1 MNEKAKVIDIAS
13 QLIQKKSVTPDDD
26 GCQEYIKEEL
36 EDFNFECV
44 NLNLEDV
51 SNLWLRRGD
60 KKPLIVF
67 AGHTDVVPPGNLED
81 WKTNPFEPVIKDNI
95 LYGRGASD
103 MKSSLAAM
111 VSATQKFIVENPKH
125 NGSIGFLL
133 TSDEEGPAKYGTKKV
148 IEKFKEEQMSI
159 DYCIVGEP
167 TSNKIFGDTI
177 KNGRRGSIT
186 GNLKIFGVQG
196 HIAYPELAKNP
207 IHLAGKLIDIL
218 NTFKWDEG
226 NKYFPPTS
234 FQISSISSDKVASNM
249 IPSWTNL
256 VFNLRFSNELTQ
268 HSIKDIFEKI
278 LTKNNLN
285 YSIEWNCSAEPF
297 ITKEG
302 DLTKVLQKVI
312 ENKIKVKANLSTTGG
327 TSDARF
333 ISTHANETI
342 EFGPL
347 NSSAHKINENIK
359 IDDLIKLEDIY
370 YGVLC
375 ELLL

>member
-44 NLNLEDV
+44 NLNLENV

-60 KKPLIVF
+60 KKPLVVF
-67 AGHTDVVPPGNLED
+67 AGHTDVVPPGNLEE

>member
-26 GCQEYIKEEL
+26 GCQEYIREEL

-44 NLNLEDV
+44 NLNLENV
-51 SNLWLRRGD
+51 SNLWLKRGD

-67 AGHTDVVPPGNLED
+67 AGHTDVVPPGNLEE

-159 DYCIVGEP
+159 EYCIVGEP

>member
-44 NLNLEDV
+44 NLNLENV

-60 KKPLIVF
+60 KKPLVVF
-67 AGHTDVVPPGNLED
+67 AGHTDVVPPGNLEE
-81 WKTNPFEPVIKDNI
+81 WKTNPFEPVIKDDI

-103 MKSSLAAM
+103 MKSSIAAM

>member
-44 NLNLEDV
+44 NLNLENV
-51 SNLWLRRGD
+51 SNLWLKRGD

-67 AGHTDVVPPGNLED
+67 AGHTDVVPPGNLEE

-103 MKSSLAAM
+103 MKSSIAAM

>member
-26 GCQEYIKEEL
+26 GCQEYIREEL

-67 AGHTDVVPPGNLED
+67 AGHTDVVPPGNLEE

>member
-44 NLNLEDV
+44 NLNLENV

-60 KKPLIVF
+60 KKPLVVF
-67 AGHTDVVPPGNLED
+67 AGHTDVVPPGNLEE

-103 MKSSLAAM
+103 MKSSIAAM

>member
-44 NLNLEDV
+44 NLNLENV
-51 SNLWLRRGD
+51 SNLWLKRGD

-67 AGHTDVVPPGNLED
+67 AGHTDVVPPGNLEE

-103 MKSSLAAM
+103 MKSSIAAM
-111 VSATQKFIVENPKH
+111 VSATQKFIVKNPKH

>member
-26 GCQEYIKEEL
+26 GCQEYIREEL

-44 NLNLEDV
+44 NLNLENV
-51 SNLWLRRGD
+51 SNLWLKRGD

-67 AGHTDVVPPGNLED
+67 AGHTDVVPPGNLEE

-103 MKSSLAAM
+103 MKSSIAAM

>member
-26 GCQEYIKEEL
+26 GCQEYIREEL

-44 NLNLEDV
+44 NLNLENV
-51 SNLWLRRGD
+51 SNLWLKRGD

-67 AGHTDVVPPGNLED
+67 AGHTDVVPPGNLEE

-103 MKSSLAAM
+103 MKSSIAAM

-159 DYCIVGEP
+159 EYCIVGEP

>member
-1 MNEKAKVIDIAS
+1 MNEKARVIDIAS
-13 QLIQKKSVTPDDD
+13 QLIQKNSVTPDDD

-36 EDFNFECV
+36 KDFNFECV
-44 NLNLEDV
+44 NLNLENV

-67 AGHTDVVPPGNLED
+67 AGHTDVVPPGNLGE
-81 WKTNPFEPVIKDNI
+81 WKTNPFEPVIKDNT

-111 VSATQKFIVENPKH
+111 VSATQKFIGENPKH

-167 TSNKIFGDTI
+167 TSNKVFGDTI

-207 IHLAGKLIDIL
+207 IHLAGELIGIL

-234 FQISSISSDKVASNM
+234 FQISSIFSDKVASNM
-249 IPSWTNL
+249 IPSWINL

-268 HSIKDIFEKI
+268 HAIKTIFEKI
-278 LTKNNLN
+278 LNENNLN
-285 YSIEWNCSAEPF
+285 YTIEWDCSAEPF
-297 ITKEG
+297 VTKEG

-312 ENKIKVKANLSTTGG
+312 ENKIKVQANLSTTGG

-333 ISTHANETI
+333 ISTHAKETI

-347 NSSAHKINENIK
+347 NRSAHKINENIK

>member
-1 MNEKAKVIDIAS
+1 MNEKTRVLDIAC
-13 QLIQKKSVTPDDD
+13 QLIQKKSVTPNDD
-26 GCQEYIKEEL
+26 GCQEYIKKEL
-36 EDFNFECV
+36 EEFNFECV
-44 NLNLEDV
+44 NLNLENV

-60 KKPLIVF
+60 KKPLVVF

-81 WKTNPFEPVIKDNI
+81 WKTNPFEPVIVDDN

-111 VSATQKFIVENPKH
+111 VSAAQKFIEKNPKH

-133 TSDEEGPAKYGTKKV
+133 TSDEEGPAEFGTKKV
-148 IEKFKEEQMSI
+148 IDKFKKEQISI
-159 DYCIVGEP
+159 EYCIVGEP

-207 IHLAGKLIDIL
+207 IHLAGKLVSVL
-218 NTFKWDEG
+218 NDYKWDEG

-234 FQISSISSDKVASNM
+234 FQISSIFSDKVASNM

-256 VFNLRFSNELTQ
+256 IFNLRFSNELTQ
-268 HSIKDIFEKI
+268 NSIKEKFEKV
-278 LTKNNLN
+278 LTENNLN
-285 YSIEWNCSAEPF
+285 YSIDWNCSAEPF

-302 DLTKVLQKVI
+302 NLTKVIQKVI
-312 ENKIKVKANLSTTGG
+312 ENKINVRADLSTTGG

-333 ISTHANETI
+333 ISTHANETV

-347 NSSAHKINENIK
+347 NSSAHKTNENIK
-359 IDDLIKLEDIY
+359 INDLIELENIY

>member
-44 NLNLEDV
+44 NLNLENV
-51 SNLWLRRGD
+51 SNLWLKRGD

-67 AGHTDVVPPGNLED
+67 AGHTDVVPPGNLEE
-81 WKTNPFEPVIKDNI
+81 WKTNPFQPVIKDNI

-159 DYCIVGEP
+159 EYCIVGEP